1 MKYSSSILF
10 TAGLAAAQST
20 VVNILFPFADQQDN
34 GASVISA
41 APTATK
47 YFVTCPP
54 GTSDEDCGLADGVEV
69 LYGPSTMAYVMS
81 YSGIF
86 TASADCQLNPS
97 KDEATCS
104 GKLISDEGTSIIAEV
119 MSGYSTYIMP
129 VTVTAG
135 LEKLSAGAGATNTA
149 APSSSPATD
158 APSAST
164 MTTAAA
170 PTNSEGSG
178 DDGAAADPTSTL
190 STGGMP
196 RVTQNVVI
204 MGAAALVGGAILL

>member
-20 VVNILFPFADQQDN
+20 VVNILFPFPDQQDN

-41 APTATK
+41 APSATK

-54 GTSDEDCGLADGVEV
+54 GTSEEDCGLADGVEV
-69 LYGPSTMAYVMS
+69 LYGPSTMS
-81 YSGIF
+81 YLMA
-86 TASADCQLNPS
+86 TVSADCKINPS
-97 KDEATCS
+97 KNEASCS
-104 GKLISDEGTSIIAEV
+104 GALISDKETSTVVEV
-119 MSGYSTYIMP
+119 ITDYSSHIMP

-135 LEKLSAGAGATNTA
+135 LEKLSAGAGAGASNTA
-149 APSSSPATD
+149 APSSSATD
-158 APSAST
+158 VPSTSTPTT
-164 MTTAAA
+164 MTTAAV

-178 DDGAAADPTSTL
+178 EDAADPTSSL
-190 STGGMP
+190 STAGMS
-196 RVTQNVVI
+196 RVTQNAVI